1 MCRQL
6 GWINLNFE
14 DTNITAALLPAY
26 LDGSLEP
33 DKMQQ
38 VRDRLAVDAGLQ
50 EAYAALCAQEEALYD
65 LGAAVRQASPAVNV
79 LGDVMAHLQSSAAS
93 VSPLEM
99 ALLETGNDLR
109 TAIPTL
115 DVSAAV
121 MQALSVLGTP
131 EAGTHLETELV
142 ETGNEIRALAPR
154 VDVSEE
160 VMEEVSSGRLDN
172 ITSIGAAKRKRV
184 VRRQT
189 VPSWSFAAA
198 AAACILALIGFV
210 AIQMAQPQALHGPE
224 MAVNKSANTASNHL
238 NAVAKGVRNKEG
250 EPLEFKRVPTD
261 EQKISMVTATPRPK
275 SSPADEKTS
284 VENQDDLRL
293 AVDVDTIIKA
303 RREALAGKDEALAR
317 LARWGAL
324 DPDELR
330 RLIAEG
336 ILSPKELAGISR
348 FLPNEEALALLR
360 DAVTQYPD
368 DPMLHFALARNLMDD
383 PGQYDMALQELARFR
398 ELTPDNSLSYY
409 MDAQIRLAQGDY
421 AGALQSIEYA
431 SAFQSGSAYAL
442 ENAQYHSAALE
453 AAGFPH
459 DVAQMLAAFNAG
471 SDEYG
476 FITQLG
482 NNLLSYGA
490 YYESIGDYETA
501 LAIYKGVNQLG
512 LQINQG
518 ADFSNEMLAGLDTQR
533 AAVAAIDALAE
544 LINIPGGAYTV
555 EVAYTVLMQG
565 MDFFLEYTS
574 VFENLI
580 GNAEVQNI
588 LQAVQQI
595 MQMGD
600 IRYLNKP

>member
-1 MCRQL
+1 M
-6 GWINLNFE
+6 NFE